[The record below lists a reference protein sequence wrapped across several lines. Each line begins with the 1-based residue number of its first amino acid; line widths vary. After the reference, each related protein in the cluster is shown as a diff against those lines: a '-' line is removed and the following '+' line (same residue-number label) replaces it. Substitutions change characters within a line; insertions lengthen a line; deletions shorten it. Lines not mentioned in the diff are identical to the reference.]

1 MNSSEKKIKSIMEQ
15 ALKDLVLP
23 RLDKIEK
30 KQNATMEAV
39 AENKVEITVLQE
51 DVSDQGYTLERIET
65 KLSST
70 TRRQDDF
77 SIKADQLNRRVLR
90 LETKKA

>member
-1 MNSSEKKIKSIMEQ
+1 MDSNDKKIKSIMEQ
-15 ALKDLVLP
+15 TLKDLVLP

-90 LETKKA
+90 LESKKA